1 MLSSL
6 KRCELFDWDE
16 KPELNITPLVDV
28 MLVLLAILMV
38 ISPNIVYEE
47 LIRLPKGSA
56 QKEIT
61 KKDPVEITI
70 SSDKKITINKNQF
83 NYETFADDFIQSA
96 SSYPADSTVK
106 ISADGRLNY
115 SDVMYVLAVVKKA
128 GFQNVSLVTA
138 Q

>member
-1 MLSSL
+1 MNV
-6 KRCELFDWDE
+6 FDWDE

-61 KKDPVEITI
+61 KKESIEISI
-70 SSDKKITINKNQF
+70 SENRNIKIGKELFQI
-83 NYETFADDFIQSA
+83 ETFADDFIRLAPSFE
-96 SSYPADSTVK
+96 ADSTVR

-115 SDVMYVLAVVKKA
+115 SDVMNVLAVVKKA

>member
-1 MLSSL
+1 M
-6 KRCELFDWDE
+6 FDWDE

-56 QKEIT
+56 QKEIVE
-61 KKDPVEITI
+61 KKEIEI
-70 SSDKKITINKNQF
+70 SITAERKIKIGQDQF
-83 NYETFADDFIQSA
+83 QLETFADNFIRLA
-96 SSYPADSTVK
+96 PSYPSDSTVR

-115 SDVMYVLAVVKKA
+115 SDVMNVLAVVKKS

>member
-1 MLSSL
+1 M
-6 KRCELFDWDE
+6 FDWDE

-47 LIRLPKGSA
+47 LIRLPQGSA
-56 QKEIT
+56 QKEMT
-61 KKDPVEITI
+61 KKEQVQITI
-70 SSDKKITINKNQF
+70 SSDKKAKVGTTVLA
-83 NYETFADDFIQSA
+83 YDSFADNFIQTA
-96 SSYPADSTVK
+96 SSYPADSTVQ

>member
-1 MLSSL
+1 M
-6 KRCELFDWDE
+6 FDWDE

-61 KKDPVEITI
+61 KKELVEISI
-70 SSDKKITINKNQF
+70 SNERNVKVGNEQF
-83 NYETFADDFIQSA
+83 KFNTFADDFIRLA
-96 SSYPADSTVK
+96 PSYPADSTVR

-115 SDVMYVLAVVKKA
+115 SDVMNVLAVVKKA